1 MGGKK
6 ERPWPP
12 PLGDGAYHGP
22 LGEYLKAVEPHTEGD
37 PAAILVQTLV
47 CVGNAMNRG
56 PHFMVEDTRHGT
68 NLFAVIVGK
77 TSSARKGTS
86 LDRAQKLVRL
96 ADAVW
101 GNNNDGDG
109 GLSSSEGLI
118 SAVQDRD
125 DDSDADSGATDK
137 RVLAAMGEFGETLT
151 KMRREGNT
159 LSPTL
164 RQAWDGKTLRTRTKH
179 HPMTAS
185 GAHVSVIGHIT
196 QAELHSLLGDT
207 NIVNGFGNRFLW
219 VMAKQSRELP
229 FGGALRVEQLEGIVA
244 KVRRALEWCR
254 LKERSIEFDPQA
266 QEMWPDVYSKLGRDG
281 DTAFDSITDRAV
293 AQVRR
298 LALVY
303 AALDRSKRVTSLH
316 LDAALEVWRYC
327 EDSAAYLFAD
337 VPANPIETT
346 ILRVL
351 EREDRWLALSALSK
365 LGFKGTVASSVLRRT
380 LHALSSEGRIDR
392 RQVPTRGRPRSEFR
406 LTQSA

>member
-1 MGGKK
+1 
-6 ERPWPP
+6 
-12 PLGDGAYHGP
+12 
-22 LGEYLKAVEPHTEGD
+22 
-37 PAAILVQTLV
+37 
-47 CVGNAMNRG
+47 
-56 PHFMVEDTRHGT
+56 MVEDTRHGT

-96 ADAVW
+96 ADPMW
-101 GNNNDGDG
+101 GKNNDGDG

-118 SAVQDRD
+118 STVQDRD
-125 DDSDADSGATDK
+125 DDSQAEAVADK
-137 RVLAAMGEFGETLT
+137 RLLAAMGEFGETLT

-159 LSPTL
+159 LSATL
-164 RQAWDGKTLRTRTKH
+164 RQAWDGKTLRIRTKH

-229 FGGALRVEQLEGIVA
+229 FGGALRAEQLAGVVA
-244 KVRRALEWCR
+244 KVHKALEWCR
-254 LKERSIEFDPQA
+254 SKDRHIEFDAQA
-266 QEMWPDVYSKLGRDG
+266 REMWPDLYSKLGRDG

-303 AALDRSKRVTSLH
+303 AALDRSKQVTSTH

-327 EDSAAYLFAD
+327 EDSAAYLFSD
-337 VPANPIETT
+337 VPANPIATT

-351 EREDRWLALSALSK
+351 ERENRWLALSALSK
-365 LGFKGTVASSVLRRT
+365 LGFKGTVPSANLRTT
-380 LHALSSEGRIDR
+380 LHALSSEGLIDH
-392 RQVPTRGRPRSEFR
+392 RQVRTSGRPRNEFR
-406 LTQSA
+406 LARSA